1 MDFICKECGRELTTA
16 EVARQ
21 TLAVPFCIRAVEAG
35 VMSHAGPFEHKPHTQ
50 TRPENVPT
58 RYAVDV

>member
-1 MDFICKECGRELTTA
+1 MDFICKACGLELTT
-16 EVARQ
+16 EDVARQ

-35 VMSHAGPFEHKPHTQ
+35 VVSHAGPFEHKPQTQ

-58 RYAVDV
+58 RNAVDV